1 MPRFVWENRWT
12 RIRLTRPEGI
22 VRVVRYIYK
31 PEKNAPRDSILAAA
45 RPQRTA
51 PLLGCADLNAG
62 FYCSTSIALHTFHF
76 AQVFETI
83 VTLV

>member
-62 FYCSTSIALHTFHF
+62 FYCSTSSIVYTFHLL
-76 AQVFETI
+76 QVSETI
-83 VTLV
+83 VTSV